1 MHSIGQSIKSPE
13 CPCVRACVLL
23 YLSSFHLPFHFFP
36 FPIFLSLNLLHP
48 LFLPLSLALFSSL
61 FSFLFLF
68 PLPSLSFSYRPYCGS
83 DTREFDAKRIFI
95 KIITQEFGPL
105 KYTGTLYSVARS
117 LESVVGRYVNSELGF
132 RINFFL
138 GNEDVTDALRT

>member
-1 MHSIGQSIKSPE
+1 M
-13 CPCVRACVLL
+13 RACVRPTFLK
-23 YLSSFHLPFHFFP
+23 LSSFPFLFLPLLFP
-36 FPIFLSLNLLHP
+36 FSFNLLH
-48 LFLPLSLALFSSL
+48 LFFLPLALSLALFSSL